1 MSELSARKSET
12 ILVGQA
18 SGSVLELVVSV
29 LENANFV
36 VLQAKTGVGAV
47 ELAASYTGKIDLLLL
62 DLQMHGMSGPA
73 VGDVIKLS
81 RPNTHLMFMSS
92 YDEGQMLVLNY
103 GWAFIE
109 KQFVESRL
117 LEMVNIVLHSPD
129 KSQGSHQYDK
139 RLESGRE

>member
-47 ELAASYTGKIDLLLL
+47 ELAASYTGK
-62 DLQMHGMSGPA
+62 M
-73 VGDVIKLS
+73 
-81 RPNTHLMFMSS
+81 
-92 YDEGQMLVLNY
+92 
-103 GWAFIE
+103 
-109 KQFVESRL
+109 
-117 LEMVNIVLHSPD
+117 
-129 KSQGSHQYDK
+129 
-139 RLESGRE
+139 